1 MAGIQAFQSQSVT
14 YAIAAASV
22 PPTPTLISS
31 ATPSLQPMN
40 YVIQNAGTAWASVGL
55 GASQSIATSNATTPT
70 PGTPNQSYMIAPGA
84 TVVVRA
90 TANLY
95 ATAIA
100 ATAGS
105 VYITA
110 GEGSPI

>member
-14 YAIAAASV
+14 YAIAAAATA
-22 PPTPTLISS
+22 PTPTLIS
-31 ATPSLQPMN
+31 AGTPNLQPMN
-40 YVIQNAGTAWASVGL
+40 YAIQNAGTVWASVGM
-55 GASQSIATSNATTPT
+55 GSSPSIATSNATAPV
-70 PGTPNQSYMIAPGA
+70 PGTPNQTYLVAPGS
-84 TVVVRA
+84 TIVVRA

-100 ATAGS
+100 STAGT